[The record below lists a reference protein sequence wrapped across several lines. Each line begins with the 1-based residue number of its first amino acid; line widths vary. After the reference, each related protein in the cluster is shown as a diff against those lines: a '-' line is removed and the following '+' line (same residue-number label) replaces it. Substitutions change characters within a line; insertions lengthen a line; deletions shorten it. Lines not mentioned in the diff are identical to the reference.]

1 MKRYVNLF
9 LAALLLLL
17 SCSGCS
23 LINRSRASGSR
34 ETTKTVKQTQ
44 RWEIPSSTG
53 ELPKTSSYETI
64 HEVARIKRPY
74 NVHD

>member
-1 MKRYVNLF
+1 MKRYANLF
-9 LAALLLLL
+9 LVFLLLLFG
-17 SCSGCS
+17 CSSCS

-64 HEVARIKRPY
+64 HEVAKVKRPY
-74 NVHD
+74 NVHN